1 MSWCS
6 DFFTVPPLAEREDGF
21 MRIGF
26 IGAGNM
32 ASAILRG
39 IKEMEK
45 GCYDV
50 SKEAVARAERE
61 LGAKGFESGAA
72 LCAWADLV
80 VLAVKPQV
88 LASAVEPLKG
98 ELAGKAVASI
108 AAGWTLAQLAA
119 LLPESRVCRVMPNTP
134 AMVGE
139 GMTAIAKETTMTAE
153 EFACVQSVFAAAG
166 RVTVVPEGLM
176 TAVTAVSGSGPA
188 YVCMVM
194 EAMADAGVREGL
206 SRAAALELAAQTVL
220 GTAKMVLQT
229 GTHPAV
235 LRDMVCSPA
244 GTTIEAVSVLEEKG
258 LRAALEAAVRACA
271 EKAEKMAKQ

>member
-1 MSWCS
+1 
-6 DFFTVPPLAEREDGF
+6 

-39 IKEMEK
+39 IEEMER

-50 SKEAVARAERE
+50 SPEAVKRAEDS
-61 LGAKGFESGAA
+61 LGAKGFPSGEA
-72 LCAWADLV
+72 LCAWADV
-80 VLAVKPQV
+80 IVLAVKPQV
-88 LASAVEPLKG
+88 LSAAVKPLRDA
-98 ELAGKAVASI
+98 LSGKAVVSI
-108 AAGWTLAQLAA
+108 AAGWTLHQLSE

-139 GMTAIAKETTMTAE
+139 GMTAIAKETTLTE
-153 EFACVQSVFAAAG
+153 SEFDCVKSIFAAAG
-166 RVTVVPEGLM
+166 RVVVVAENLL

-220 GTAKMVLQT
+220 GTAKMVLET
-229 GTHPAV
+229 GMHPAV

-244 GTTIEAVSVLEEKG
+244 GTTIEAVSVLEERG

-271 EKAEKMAKQ
+271 DKAEKMAK